1 MELAM
6 REPPFSMVT
15 LRQEPFR
22 FAKCMLAIMV
32 LVLCGQTIMELVG
45 SHQIPA
51 RVGTVL
57 LLLFMLV
64 VLPQVFE
71 ARRGP
76 SPGFFGS
83 SLNPAVR
90 FAEMFTQSPN
100 ENGLFDLAHAGGP
113 VFPAGGALA
122 GDEGHGAASMEPWDE
137 TASSGGSVAGAAG
150 AETGATRSGADLPGS
165 ACPFFDTGGDA
176 RVYRAE

>member
-1 MELAM
+1 
-6 REPPFSMVT
+6 MVT

-100 ENGLFDLAHAGGP
+100 ENGLFDLVAAGGP
-113 VFPAGGALA
+113 LAADGGP
-122 GDEGHGAASMEPWDE
+122 GAASMEPWDE

-150 AETGATRSGADLPGS
+150 AETGAARSGADLQGS
-165 ACPFFDTGGDA
+165 ACPFFDTSGGG